1 MADLDCVC
9 FSMKLGNK
17 SVDIESFCD
26 SALLSFSKRGAQ
38 RSELRF
44 SCLALRRRVGKS
56 KPILAHRVLRPS
68 EYQTIPNEEMSRRS
82 ARQSKSPPMSL
93 TLVKAWT
100 AAKERLKDAGIEQ
113 PAIDARLML
122 EVAADVT
129 RTEIVTDPYRMLT
142 VQQWET
148 LDDYLTRRARR
159 EPVSH
164 IIGRK
169 GFWKILLQVN
179 KNVLTPRPETEVI
192 VDEVLK
198 AFPENMAFNM
208 LDLGVGSGT
217 ILLAVLAER
226 PAAKGL
232 GVDVSEEA
240 LAVARENAANL
251 DLNTRCALLRGD
263 WTAGLGDAGFDL
275 VVSNPPYIASHIIET
290 LEPEV
295 RDHEPRLALDGGPD
309 GLNAYRQ
316 LAPEILRVLKPAGMF
331 AVEIGYDQSADVE
344 ALFRDA
350 GAANVRTIK
359 DLSTHD
365 RVVIGVKNPLETLP

>member
-1 MADLDCVC
+1 M
-9 FSMKLGNK
+9 
-17 SVDIESFCD
+17 
-26 SALLSFSKRGAQ
+26 
-38 RSELRF
+38 
-44 SCLALRRRVGKS
+44 
-56 KPILAHRVLRPS
+56 
-68 EYQTIPNEEMSRRS
+68 T
-82 ARQSKSPPMSL
+82 L

-100 AAKERLKDAGIEQ
+100 AAKERLKDAGIDQ

-142 VQQWET
+142 AEQWET

-198 AFPENMAFNM
+198 AFPESMSFNM

-217 ILLAVLAER
+217 ILLAILAER

-232 GVDVSEEA
+232 GIDVSEDA

-251 DLNTRCALLRGD
+251 DLNTRTALLRGD

-309 GLNAYRQ
+309 GLDAYRQ
-316 LAPEILRVLKPAGMF
+316 LAPEILRVLKPGGMF

-344 ALFRDA
+344 TLFRQA
-350 GAANVRTIK
+350 GASNVRTIK

-365 RVVIGVKNPLETLP
+365 RVVTGVKNPLESLA

>member
-1 MADLDCVC
+1 M
-9 FSMKLGNK
+9 
-17 SVDIESFCD
+17 
-26 SALLSFSKRGAQ
+26 
-38 RSELRF
+38 
-44 SCLALRRRVGKS
+44 
-56 KPILAHRVLRPS
+56 
-68 EYQTIPNEEMSRRS
+68 T
-82 ARQSKSPPMSL
+82 L

-100 AAKERLKDAGIEQ
+100 AAKDLLKDAGIDQ
-113 PAIDARLML
+113 PSIDARLML
-122 EVAADVT
+122 EVAAGVT
-129 RTEIVTDPYRMLT
+129 RTEIVTDPYRELSDEQ
-142 VQQWET
+142 VAT
-148 LDDYLTRRARR
+148 LSDYLERRARR

-198 AFPENMAFNM
+198 AFPETMAFSM

-232 GVDVSEEA
+232 GIDASSEA

-251 DLNTRCALLRGD
+251 DLNNRAALMHGD
-263 WTAGLGDAGFDL
+263 WTTGLGSDSFDL
-275 VVSNPPYIASHIIET
+275 VVSNPPYIPTEVIDT

-295 RDHEPRLALDGGPD
+295 RIHEPRLALDGGPD
-309 GLNAYRQ
+309 GLAAYRE
-316 LAPEILRVLKPAGMF
+316 LAPQILRVLKPGGLF
-331 AVEIGYDQSADVE
+331 AVEIGYDQSQAVE
-344 ALFRDA
+344 ALFREA
-350 GAANVRTIK
+350 GAQEVRTVK

-365 RVVIGVKNPLETLP
+365 RVVLGVKNPLETPA

>member
-1 MADLDCVC
+1 
-9 FSMKLGNK
+9 
-17 SVDIESFCD
+17 
-26 SALLSFSKRGAQ
+26 
-38 RSELRF
+38 
-44 SCLALRRRVGKS
+44 
-56 KPILAHRVLRPS
+56 
-68 EYQTIPNEEMSRRS
+68 
-82 ARQSKSPPMSL
+82 

-100 AAKERLKDAGIEQ
+100 AAKERLKDAGIDQ

-198 AFPENMAFNM
+198 AFPEHMAFSM

-295 RDHEPRLALDGGPD
+295 RDHEPRVALDGGPD
-309 GLNAYRQ
+309 GLDAYRQ

-344 ALFRDA
+344 ALFRQA
-350 GAANVRTIK
+350 GAGDVRTIK

-365 RVVIGVKNPLETLP
+365 RVVIGVKNPLESLT

>member
-1 MADLDCVC
+1 M
-9 FSMKLGNK
+9 
-17 SVDIESFCD
+17 
-26 SALLSFSKRGAQ
+26 
-38 RSELRF
+38 
-44 SCLALRRRVGKS
+44 
-56 KPILAHRVLRPS
+56 
-68 EYQTIPNEEMSRRS
+68 T
-82 ARQSKSPPMSL
+82 L

-100 AAKERLKDAGIEQ
+100 AAKERLKDAGIDQ

-142 VQQWET
+142 AEQWAT

-198 AFPENMAFNM
+198 AFPESMSFNM

-217 ILLAVLAER
+217 ILLAILAER

-240 LAVARENAANL
+240 LAVARENAASL
-251 DLNTRCALLRGD
+251 DLNNRTALLRGD
-263 WTAGLGDAGFDL
+263 WTTGLGDEGFDL

-309 GLNAYRQ
+309 GLDAYRH
-316 LAPEILRVLKPAGMF
+316 LAPEILRVLRPGGMF

-344 ALFRDA
+344 ALFRQA
-350 GAANVRTIK
+350 GASNVRTIK

-365 RVVIGVKNPLETLP
+365 RVVTGVKNPLESLA